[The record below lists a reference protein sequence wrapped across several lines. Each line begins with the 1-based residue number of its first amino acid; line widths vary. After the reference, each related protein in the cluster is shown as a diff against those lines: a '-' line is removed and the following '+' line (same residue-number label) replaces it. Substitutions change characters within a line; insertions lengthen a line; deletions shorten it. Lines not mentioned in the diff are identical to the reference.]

1 MTLKKFLNNFEEYFC
16 VWTLAIMTIV
26 VFVQV
31 VMRYVF
37 ANSLSWSEELA
48 RFIFLWFSWVGASYA
63 VRERSHFRVE
73 MLVDLFKGASRIW
86 IEYLVLL
93 IWSAFSFFLTWYGTK
108 LVLFI
113 RGAGQVS
120 AAMRMPMT
128 WPYAAV
134 PAGCALMCVRLVVEL
149 WKLHKNGLSHTESG
163 EVRATELKP
172 SGDTTEPLEGG
183 K

>member
-1 MTLKKFLNNFEEYFC
+1 MTPKKFLNNLEEYFC
-16 VWTLAIMTIV
+16 VWTLAIMTLV

-48 RFIFLWFSWVGASYA
+48 RFIFLWLSWVGASYA

-73 MLVDLFKGASRIW
+73 MLMDLFKGASRVW
-86 IEYLVLL
+86 LEYLVLL
-93 IWSAFSFFLTWYGTK
+93 IWFAFSFFLTWYGTK

-113 RGAGQVS
+113 HGAGQVS
-120 AAMRMPMT
+120 AAMRIPMT

-134 PAGCALMCVRLVVEL
+134 PAGCALMCARLVVEM
-149 WKLHKNGLSHTESG
+149 WKLHKRGLQHAENG
-163 EVRATELKP
+163 EVKAMGPKTPDDAT
-172 SGDTTEPLEGG
+172 GPLDGG